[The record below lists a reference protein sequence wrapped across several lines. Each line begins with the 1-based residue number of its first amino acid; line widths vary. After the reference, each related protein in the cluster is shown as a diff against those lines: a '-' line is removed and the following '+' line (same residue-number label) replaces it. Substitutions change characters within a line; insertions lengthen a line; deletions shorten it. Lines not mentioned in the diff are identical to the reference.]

1 MRYRCGAIMRSMV
14 TREDLLRL
22 VQSLPESALAAAHAC
37 LTQAQPE
44 SSALPE
50 REAALERFREAQ
62 QLVYERLQQRMQRM
76 RQMLDER
83 GSATDRTDASAG

>member
-1 MRYRCGAIMRSMV
+1 MRPMV
-14 TREDLLRL
+14 TREDLLQL
-22 VQSLPESALAAAHAC
+22 VLSLPESALTAAHAC
-37 LTQAQPE
+37 LTQVQPE
-44 SSALPE
+44 SSVPPE

-83 GSATDRTDASAG
+83 RSGR